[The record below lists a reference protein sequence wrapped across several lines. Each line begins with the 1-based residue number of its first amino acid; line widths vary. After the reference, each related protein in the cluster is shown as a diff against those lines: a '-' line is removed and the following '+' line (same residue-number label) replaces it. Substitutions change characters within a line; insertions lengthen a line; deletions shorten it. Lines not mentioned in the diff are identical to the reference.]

1 LLAWVEVRKVDEV
14 AAAASLR
21 RYLNMLS
28 PLAQVGEGTAYH
40 AADWCHLNMLSVLAH
55 VDKGT
60 APRPE

>member
-1 LLAWVEVRKVDEV
+1 LARVEVRKVDEV

-28 PLAQVGEGTAYH
+28 PLAQVGKGTAYH